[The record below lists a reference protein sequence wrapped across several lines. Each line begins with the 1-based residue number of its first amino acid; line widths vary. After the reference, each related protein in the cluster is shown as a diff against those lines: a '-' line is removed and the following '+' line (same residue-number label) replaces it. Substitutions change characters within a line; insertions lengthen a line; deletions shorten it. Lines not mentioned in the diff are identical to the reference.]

1 MVAVNCVGVF
11 CEDIREEVSG
21 THTIIGVMPDNIVMA
36 AAANSDAGGH
46 LLFPRLG
53 IYVRINLD
61 PSYKLDQPIS
71 AMVSIPGMA
80 DLKLGEMGIEGLE
93 KAFAESA
100 EKKNP
105 LVGIIFKGTVSP
117 VQLTESGL
125 AKATVTIN
133 GKEILCA
140 VLNIQIAR

>member
-21 THTIIGVMPDNIVMA
+21 THTIIGVMPDNIVMTA
-36 AAANSDAGGH
+36 APNSDAAGH

-53 IYVRINLD
+53 IYVRMNLD
-61 PSYKLDQPIS
+61 PSYKPDRPII
-71 AMVSIPGMA
+71 AKVSIPGMA
-80 DLKLGEMGIEGLE
+80 EFTLGEMGIEALG
-93 KAFAESA
+93 KAYADSA

-125 AKATVTIN
+125 AKATVTI
-133 GKEILCA
+133 GEKEILCA
-140 VLNIQIAR
+140 TLNIQIAR